1 MLVFISD
8 RHDIAR
14 NLTKRLHE
22 RGVYLFCVPY
32 ETALFICDKK
42 DTGGVIIDCFPSQ
55 KAGEALCSRL
65 RVLYPEMPI
74 AAIVKSDSVPDMPV
88 DRLIRDAGKDLTE
101 ECDSFCRLCGWND
114 SPLVFADLSVGK
126 AGQEVYYMGYPI
138 SLSPMEKEILRCLS
152 YRFPRV
158 TSSDDLLTLC
168 FPYEAVSRSA
178 LTVCISNINRK
189 ARRLDSRP
197 LIRCQYGKGYLLRE
211 HLT

>member
-8 RHDIAR
+8 RSSIAKD
-14 NLTKRLHE
+14 LTKRLHE

-42 DTGGVIIDCFPSQ
+42 DTGGVIIDCIPSQ

-65 RVLYPEMPI
+65 RELYPDMPI
-74 AAIVKSDSVPDMPV
+74 AAIVKPDSIPDMPV
-88 DRLIRDAGKDLTE
+88 DRLIRDVGEDLAE
-101 ECDSFCRLCGWND
+101 ECHSFCRLCGWND
-114 SPLVFADLSVGK
+114 APLAFHDLLVGR
-126 AGQEVYYMGYPI
+126 AREELYYMGYPL
-138 SLSPMEKEILRCLS
+138 SLSPMEKEVLRCLS

-158 TSSDDLLTLC
+158 TEADDLLTLC

-189 ARRLDSRP
+189 AQRLDARP
-197 LIRCQYGKGYLLRE
+197 LIRCQYGKGYRLRE
-211 HLT
+211 HL